1 MTARALSLCGRKAV
15 SAQSQIKS
23 VLMNDKTTVLD
34 ISFYAIIDKEWQQG
48 RSLAQMTQAAI
59 DGGATIVQYRD
70 KRSDGR
76 EFYISA
82 KEIAEVCRAAG
93 TPFIVNDRI
102 DVALAVKADGIHLGQ
117 NDIPLEIARGIT
129 GEQCVI
135 GISAHTVG
143 LGIQAV
149 EQGADY
155 LGVGAVFPTNT
166 KNDAVLGGL
175 HVIRELNKKIQCPI
189 VGIGGIT
196 AENLSQVLEAGATGV
211 AVISALL
218 TGDIINNA
226 RSIKCAIDKAMRRG
240 GEFGEDC

>member
-1 MTARALSLCGRKAV
+1 
-15 SAQSQIKS
+15 
-23 VLMNDKTTVLD
+23 MNDKNTALD
-34 ISFYAIIDKEWQQG
+34 FSFYAIIDKEWQQG
-48 RSLAQMTQAAI
+48 RSLTQMTQAVI

-76 EFYISA
+76 EFYHCA
-82 KEIAEVCRAAG
+82 KRIAEVCRAAG

-117 NDIPLEIARGIT
+117 NDIPLEIARRIA
-129 GEQCVI
+129 GERSII
-135 GISAHTVG
+135 GISAHTVE
-143 LGIQAV
+143 LGFQAA

-166 KNDAVLGGL
+166 KNDVVLDGL
-175 HVIRELNKKIQCPI
+175 HVIHELNGKIQCPI
-189 VGIGGIT
+189 VAIGGIT
-196 AENLSQVLEAGATGV
+196 AENLSQVLESGAAGV

-226 RSIKCAIDKAMRRG
+226 RYIKRAIDKAMRRG
-240 GEFGEDC
+240 GEFGEDS